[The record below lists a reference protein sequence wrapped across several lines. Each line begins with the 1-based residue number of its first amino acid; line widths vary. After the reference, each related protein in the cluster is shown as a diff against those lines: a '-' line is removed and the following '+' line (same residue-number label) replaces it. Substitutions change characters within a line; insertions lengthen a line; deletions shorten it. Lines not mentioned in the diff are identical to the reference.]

1 MQKAI
6 TLLVGA
12 LLLLGGAAPAPAS
25 LRQYLEEARVHNDEL
40 AAVRAAAQ
48 ASREGIRRAGVL
60 PDPVLGFEYYVESVE
75 TRTGPQEAAVSL
87 SQRLPWPTKLSL
99 QKQEVRQQSAMAASR
114 LQEVALRVERRVK
127 EAYVEYAFN
136 NEALAIAAAGVEL
149 LRYFESVAL
158 TSYSAG
164 RLDYPSV
171 LQIQVEQARL
181 EERRR
186 SLAAQN
192 GPLRGR
198 LNALLGAPRD
208 TARSLPLQL
217 PVITLNQKA
226 AGLYEVA
233 RAQSPKLA
241 GAEAAVHKAKTSQA
255 VAEKDFYPDL
265 ALSLKTIITGAAEYG
280 DPPDS
285 GRNPVIAGIS
295 MNIPL
300 FRDRRH
306 GAVAARQEEVRAAQ
320 GQQGQERRDLD
331 AAIDQGLYRYQDAVQ
346 RQTLYRESIIP
357 RIRQQV
363 EVGLQAFEGGNQQV
377 FALLEAEKTLLEFQL
392 NQRQALADQALE
404 VARLEEL
411 VGITL
416 AQWDLATAASEAADQ
431 GPLPHRPALDEA
443 ERQ

>member
-1 MQKAI
+1 MKKAI

-12 LLLLGGAAPAPAS
+12 LLLLGGATPAPAS
-25 LRQYLEEARVHNDEL
+25 LRQYLAEARAHNDEL
-40 AAVRAAAQ
+40 AAARAEAQ
-48 ASREGIRRAGVL
+48 ASREGVRQAGVL
-60 PDPVLGFEYYVESVE
+60 PDPVLGLEYYVESVE

-99 QKQEVRQQSAMAASR
+99 QKQEVRQQSAMADSR
-114 LQEVALRVERRVK
+114 LQEVALLVERRVK

-136 NEALAIAAAGVEL
+136 NEALAIAVEGAL
-149 LRYFESVAL
+149 LLGYFESVAL

-164 RLDYPSV
+164 RLDYSSV

-186 SLAAQN
+186 SLADQN
-192 GPLRGR
+192 GPLQGR

-208 TARSLPLQL
+208 TARSLPLRL

-241 GAEAAVHKAKTSQA
+241 GVAAAVHKAKTSRA
-255 VAEKDFYPDL
+255 MAEKDFYPDL
-265 ALSLKTIITGAAEYG
+265 ALSLKTIVTGAAEYG

-331 AAIDQGLYRYQDAVQ
+331 AAIDQGLYRYRDAVQ

-363 EVGLQAFEGGNQQV
+363 EVGLQAFEGGNQTV
-377 FALLEAEKTLLEFQL
+377 FALLEAEKNLLEFQL
-392 NQRQALADQALE
+392 SQRQALADQALE

-416 AQWDLATAASEAADQ
+416 AQWDHATADTEAADRGQ
-431 GPLPHRPALDEA
+431 PPALNEA
-443 ERQ
+443 GLP